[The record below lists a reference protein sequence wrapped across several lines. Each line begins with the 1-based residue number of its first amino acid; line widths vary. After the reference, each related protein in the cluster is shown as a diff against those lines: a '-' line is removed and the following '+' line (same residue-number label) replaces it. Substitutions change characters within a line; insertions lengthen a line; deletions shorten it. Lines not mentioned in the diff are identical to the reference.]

1 MLKRI
6 ISSVIA
12 FPILI
17 YILYRGGAVLKWSSF
32 AVILLTLY
40 EYYLS
45 TGILNR
51 YTLSGG
57 VLTGL
62 YIYIFGFQYFI
73 VFLTLMMFVFLL
85 ASLKS
90 KRLNI
95 DMIGIYQISI
105 FYIIVPIYLLNKIML
120 SDYPKMLWLI
130 FLVAW
135 GSDTCAYFI
144 GRRFGKHK
152 LAPSISPKKTI
163 EGSIGGIIGA
173 TLASI
178 GFYYYFNLTS
188 LTDIF
193 TYVVFIIVAV
203 ILSQLGDLVASSIK
217 RTFKI
222 KDFGKIMPGHGGLL
236 DRFDSVL
243 IIIPLFYIFLNVI

>member
-1 MLKRI
+1 MIKRL
-6 ISSVIA
+6 ISSIIA
-12 FPILI
+12 IPILI
-17 YILYRGGAVLKWSSF
+17 FILYSGGAVLKWSSF

-40 EYYLS
+40 EYYFS

-51 YTLSGG
+51 YTMAGG
-57 VLTGL
+57 IVTGL
-62 YIYIFGFQYFI
+62 YMYIFGFQYFI

-85 ASLKS
+85 ASLRS
-90 KRLNI
+90 RRLNI

-105 FYIIVPIYLLNKIML
+105 FYIIVPIYLLNKIVI
-120 SDYPKMLWLI
+120 SEFPRMLWLI

-152 LAPSISPKKTI
+152 LAPKISPKKTI
-163 EGSIGGIIGA
+163 EGSIGGIVGA
-173 TLASI
+173 TIASI
-178 GFYYYFNLTS
+178 AFYYYFNLT
-188 LTDIF
+188 LMTDIF
-193 TYVVFIIVAV
+193 TYIIFIIAAI